1 MNTTLALTKEETQIL
16 ADNITEM
23 NKGKFDHKAYTKRVR
38 ELFKLKSVPITER
51 RLCFLAGFIEGE
63 GSLSIGA
70 KKNNAHEFGLELD
83 PVFNLTQRVEGI
95 SNLYLALEVF
105 QTGRIRLA
113 PPPEGGESGSNAT
126 LVFVIEPRKSLEEK
140 VCPFFDKYIIKYNL
154 SSNSKQSRY
163 LKFKEMLGLFN
174 TNAHLDRDRF
184 IKELLPI
191 WDSMRIQK
199 STKQTF
205 KDLEEAQEFV
215 RNFQK
220 E

>member
-1 MNTTLALTKEETQIL
+1 MNTTLALTKEETQVL

-63 GSLSIGA
+63 GSISIGA
-70 KKNNAHEFGLELD
+70 KKNNAHKFGLELD
-83 PVFNLTQRVEGI
+83 PVFNLTQRVEGV

-105 QTGRIRLA
+105 QTGRIRFK
-113 PPPEGGESGSNAT
+113 SGSNAT
-126 LVFVIEPRKSLEEK
+126 LVFVIETRRSLEEK
-140 VCPFFDKYIIKYNL
+140 VCPFFDKYMIKYNL
-154 SSNSKQSRY
+154 FSNSKQSRY
-163 LKFKEMLGLFN
+163 LKFKRMLELFN
-174 TNAHLDRDRF
+174 EGAHLDRDQF
-184 IKELLPI
+184 INGLLPI

-199 STKQTF
+199 YKGQTLEDFEGF

-215 RNFQK
+215 RSFQK

>member
-1 MNTTLALTKEETQIL
+1 M
-16 ADNITEM
+16 
-23 NKGKFDHKAYTKRVR
+23 
-38 ELFKLKSVPITER
+38 
-51 RLCFLAGFIEGE
+51 
-63 GSLSIGA
+63 
-70 KKNNAHEFGLELD
+70 
-83 PVFNLTQRVEGI
+83 
-95 SNLYLALEVF
+95 
-105 QTGRIRLA
+105 
-113 PPPEGGESGSNAT
+113 
-126 LVFVIEPRKSLEEK
+126 
-140 VCPFFDKYIIKYNL
+140 IKYNL